1 MRLALRSSTPT
12 RPIVVTGALG
22 LVGRAVVDQLR
33 KDGAQAIGLDAV
45 ADADRQVIGLDL
57 AQDPWPQGPF
67 GAIVHCAA
75 RLPMKFE
82 GPEAEAA
89 GRVNRRL
96 DERAM
101 EEAARCGAHLVY
113 FSSGS
118 VYGDAQGIIDE
129 QTPLAPKLEYSADKV
144 SAEEAIAARGLAAS
158 IFRLV
163 APYGERQTRP
173 TVLRRFI
180 ASALSNETLRYYG
193 SGARTQDFLHVDD
206 VAQAVS
212 LAIANRVGGTWLLA
226 SGTVTTMK
234 DLAHRVVSLTGSRS
248 AIEAAGLPDAEEE
261 RRVTYNIARVRSQL
275 GFSPAVSLDDGIER
289 WARLLRQ
296 PESAGDPL

>member
-1 MRLALRSSTPT
+1 MAELIKT
-12 RPIVVTGALG
+12 RPILVTGALG
-22 LVGRAVVDQLR
+22 LVGRAVVDRLR
-33 KDGAQAIGLDAV
+33 ASGALLRCLDAV
-45 ADADRQVIGLDL
+45 ADPDRQVVGLDL
-57 AQDPWPQGPF
+57 AQDSWPWPEISF

-89 GRVNRRL
+89 AQVNRSL
-96 DERAM
+96 DERAIG
-101 EEAARCGAHLVY
+101 EAVRSGAQLIY

-118 VYGDAQGIIDE
+118 VYGDAQGDIDE
-129 QTPLAPKLEYSADKV
+129 DTPVAPKLEYSVNKLA
-144 SAEEAIAARGLAAS
+144 AEKAIAARGVAAA

-180 ASALSNETLRYYG
+180 DSALGNETLRYYG

-212 LAIANRVGGTWLLA
+212 LAIAKRVRGTWVLA
-226 SGTVTTMK
+226 SGTAITMK
-234 DLAHRVVSLTGSRS
+234 DLAHRVVKLTASSSR
-248 AIEAAGLPDAEEE
+248 IEAAGLPDAEEG
-261 RRVTYNIARVRSQL
+261 RRVNYNISRLRSQL
-275 GFSPAVSLDDGIER
+275 GFSPAVSLDEGIER
-289 WARLLRQ
+289 WAALLRQ
-296 PESAGDPL
+296 PRSAGGPT